1 MDAAPAT
8 VPKGKTGMKKNEI
21 NNIYVNLFTGV
32 KSAQLVNKF
41 LRWPQLINT
50 NVEMP
55 RMISL

>member
-1 MDAAPAT
+1 
-8 VPKGKTGMKKNEI
+8 MKKNEI